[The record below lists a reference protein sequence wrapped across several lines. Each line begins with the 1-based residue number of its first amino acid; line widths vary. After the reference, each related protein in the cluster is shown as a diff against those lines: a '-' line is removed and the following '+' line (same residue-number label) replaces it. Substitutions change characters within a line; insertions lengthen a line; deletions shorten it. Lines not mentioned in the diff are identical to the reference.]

1 MASWRGAEGVRG
13 GNSDVAIWE
22 AYDHIYCNVFF
33 GVDTRLLA
41 PDLLARGLRSTP
53 PSGTLARAVLV
64 LVAHLHCGQR
74 FISPPVHQ
82 VRAALHLATSPPS
95 VTVSVY
101 CIQLSVISYKK
112 MYTLNYMLVILSQE
126 EHSGS
131 NLMNSVAACSFPC
144 SPARRIQKK
153 ACFQEHV
160 VRIPYVVPID
170 VRRDTRRQLIIV
182 L

>member
-1 MASWRGAEGVRG
+1 VRG

-95 VTVSVY
+95 VISYGMHTVSSY
-101 CIQLSVISYKK
+101 QLRYDISYKK

-170 VRRDTRRQLIIV
+170 VRRDTRRQL
-182 L
+182 